1 MKYKWNLKPL
11 PDESSVLRLCSEIYK
26 TAKPA
31 QRSIVQLLLQRK
43 IETYEQAKKFFNPS
57 LKDLHNPFEMK
68 DMDKAVQRIL
78 QAIENQENILIYG
91 DYDVDGT
98 TAVSLFYLFL
108 SELYNNVTC
117 YVPDRYKEG
126 YGVSFQGINY
136 ASDNNISLIITLD
149 CGIKAIDKVD
159 YAKEKGID
167 VIVCDHH
174 TPSSELPKA
183 VAILNP
189 KQKDCSYPYDE
200 LCGCGIAFK
209 LAQAINIVLERP
221 ESFVFKY
228 LDLVAIAIAAD
239 IVPVTGENRILLA
252 QGLSLINEKPSIPV
266 RKLLQTAKQPYT
278 TTDLVFVVAPRINA
292 AGRIAHANLVI
303 ELLTQKQEKEI
314 ISKAYEIEYLNDKRK
329 RLDEEIT
336 QEALVQIIENQE
348 ENKKTTVVFQ
358 PFWHKGVIGIV
369 ASRLIENYYRPTLV
383 FTKNEDKLV
392 ASARSVSGF
401 NIYNALEACQE
412 YLEQFGGHKYAAGLT
427 IKEENYNKFKEA
439 FERIVSQTIDKELLE
454 QRINIDLEIKL
465 EDISSIFFETLKRFA
480 PFGPENMTPVF
491 LSKGVKAKEF
501 RAVGDGSHLRI
512 VLTNIEETVSF
523 VAIGFG
529 LAEKK
534 TLLEKG
540 QPFDIVYQLEENIWN
555 GRASIQMRIKD
566 IQ

>member
-348 ENKKTTVVFQ
+348 EDKKTTVVFQ

-465 EDISSIFFETLKRFA
+465 EDVSSIFFETLKRFA

-529 LAEKK
+529 LADKK
-534 TLLEKG
+534 TILEKG

>member
-239 IVPVTGENRILLA
+239 IVSVTGENRILLA
-252 QGLSLINEKPSIPV
+252 QGLSLINEKPSISV

-314 ISKAYEIEYLNDKRK
+314 ISKAYDIEYLNDKRK

-369 ASRLIENYYRPTLV
+369 ASRLIENYYRPTFV

-439 FERIVSQTIDKELLE
+439 FERIVSQTIDKVLLE

-465 EDISSIFFETLKRFA
+465 EDVSSIFFETLKRFA

-501 RAVGDGSHLRI
+501 RTVGDGSHLRI

-555 GRASIQMRIKD
+555 GRASIQMKIKD

>member
-43 IETYEQAKKFFNPS
+43 IETYEQAKNFFNPS

-167 VIVCDHH
+167 IIVCDHH

-266 RKLLQTAKQPYT
+266 RKLLQIAKQPYT

-465 EDISSIFFETLKRFA
+465 EDVSSIFFETLKRFA

>member
-1 MKYKWNLKPL
+1 MKYKWNLRSL

-57 LKDLHNPFEMK
+57 LKDLHNPFKMK

-167 VIVCDHH
+167 IIVCDHH

-336 QEALVQIIENQE
+336 QEALAQIIENQE

-465 EDISSIFFETLKRFA
+465 EDVSSIFFETLKRFA

-501 RAVGDGSHLRI
+501 RTVGDGSHLRI

>member
-108 SELYNNVTC
+108 SELYNNVTY

-465 EDISSIFFETLKRFA
+465 EDVSSIFFETLKRFA

-529 LAEKK
+529 LADKK
-534 TLLEKG
+534 TILEKG
-540 QPFDIVYQLEENIWN
+540 LPFDIVYQLEENIWN

>member
-11 PDESSVLRLCSEIYK
+11 PDENSVLRLCSEIYK

-98 TAVSLFYLFL
+98 TAVSLFYLYL
-108 SELYNNVTC
+108 SELYNNVTY

-189 KQKDCSYPYDE
+189 KQKDCSYSYDE

-239 IVPVTGENRILLA
+239 IVPITGENRILLA

-465 EDISSIFFETLKRFA
+465 EDVSSIFFETLKRFA

-501 RAVGDGSHLRI
+501 RTVGDGSHLRI

>member
-98 TAVSLFYLFL
+98 TAVSLFYLYL

-278 TTDLVFVVAPRINA
+278 TTDLVFVVAPRINE

-427 IKEENYNKFKEA
+427 IKEENYNKFKEV
-439 FERIVSQTIDKELLE
+439 FELIVSQTIDKELLE

-465 EDISSIFFETLKRFA
+465 EDVSSIFFETLKRFA

-529 LAEKK
+529 LADKK

>member
-465 EDISSIFFETLKRFA
+465 EDVSSIFFETLKRFA

>member
-303 ELLTQKQEKEI
+303 ELLTQKQEKKI

-348 ENKKTTVVFQ
+348 EDKKTTVVFQ

-465 EDISSIFFETLKRFA
+465 EDVSSIFFETLKRFA

-501 RAVGDGSHLRI
+501 RTVGDGSHLRI

-529 LAEKK
+529 LADKK
-534 TLLEKG
+534 TILEKG

>member
-1 MKYKWNLKPL
+1 MKYKSNLKPL
-11 PDESSVLRLCSEIYK
+11 PDESSVLRLYSEIYK

-98 TAVSLFYLFL
+98 TAVSLFYLYL

-159 YAKEKGID
+159 YAKEKGIE

-465 EDISSIFFETLKRFA
+465 EDVSSIFFETLKRFA

-534 TLLEKG
+534 TILEKG

-555 GRASIQMRIKD
+555 GRASIQMKIKD

>member
-1 MKYKWNLKPL
+1 MKYKWNLRSL

-439 FERIVSQTIDKELLE
+439 FELIVSQTIDKELLE

-465 EDISSIFFETLKRFA
+465 EDISPIFFETLKRFA

-501 RAVGDGSHLRI
+501 RTVGDGSHLRI

>member
-11 PDESSVLRLCSEIYK
+11 PDESSVLWLCSEIYK

-57 LKDLHNPFEMK
+57 LKYLHNPFEMK

-98 TAVSLFYLFL
+98 TAVTLFYLFL
-108 SELYNNVTC
+108 SELYNNVTY

-189 KQKDCSYPYDE
+189 KQKDCSYPYEE

-427 IKEENYNKFKEA
+427 IKEENYNKFKEV

-529 LAEKK
+529 LADKK
-534 TLLEKG
+534 TILEKG

-555 GRASIQMRIKD
+555 GRASIQMKIKD

>member
-98 TAVSLFYLFL
+98 TAVSLFYLYL

-427 IKEENYNKFKEA
+427 IKEENYNKFKEV
-439 FERIVSQTIDKELLE
+439 FELIVSQTIDKELLE

-465 EDISSIFFETLKRFA
+465 EDVSSIFFETLKRFA

-534 TLLEKG
+534 TILEKG

>member
-11 PDESSVLRLCSEIYK
+11 PDESSVLQLCSEIYK

-98 TAVSLFYLFL
+98 TAVSLFYLYL
-108 SELYNNVTC
+108 SELYNNVTY

-159 YAKEKGID
+159 YAKEKRID

-239 IVPVTGENRILLA
+239 IVLVTGENRILLA

-336 QEALVQIIENQE
+336 QEALVQIVENQE

-427 IKEENYNKFKEA
+427 IKEENYNKFKEV

-529 LAEKK
+529 LADKK
-534 TLLEKG
+534 TILEKG

-555 GRASIQMRIKD
+555 GRASIQMKIKD

>member
-11 PDESSVLRLCSEIYK
+11 PDENSVLRLCSEIYK

-108 SELYNNVTC
+108 SDLYNNVT
-117 YVPDRYKEG
+117 YYLPDRYKEG

-174 TPSSELPKA
+174 TPSNELPKA

-439 FERIVSQTIDKELLE
+439 FELIVSQTIDKELLE

-529 LAEKK
+529 LADKK
-534 TLLEKG
+534 TILEKG
-540 QPFDIVYQLEENIWN
+540 QPFDIMYQLEENIWN
-555 GRASIQMRIKD
+555 GRTSIQMKIKD

>member
-108 SELYNNVTC
+108 SELYNNVTY

-465 EDISSIFFETLKRFA
+465 EDVSSIFFETLKRFA

-501 RAVGDGSHLRI
+501 RTVGDGSHLRI

-555 GRASIQMRIKD
+555 GRASIQMKIKD

>member
-11 PDESSVLRLCSEIYK
+11 PDESSVLWLCSEIYK

-439 FERIVSQTIDKELLE
+439 FELIVSQTIDKELLE

-465 EDISSIFFETLKRFA
+465 EDVSSIFFETLKRFA

-534 TLLEKG
+534 TILEKG

-555 GRASIQMRIKD
+555 GRASIQMKIKD

>member
-43 IETYEQAKKFFNPS
+43 IETYEQAKNFFNPS

-189 KQKDCSYPYDE
+189 KQKECSYPYDE

-266 RKLLQTAKQPYT
+266 RKLLQIAKQPYT

-465 EDISSIFFETLKRFA
+465 EDVSSIFFETLKRFA

-534 TLLEKG
+534 TILEKG

>member
-11 PDESSVLRLCSEIYK
+11 PDENSVLRLCSEIYK
-26 TAKPA
+26 TVKPA

-465 EDISSIFFETLKRFA
+465 EDVSSIFFETLKRFA

-501 RAVGDGSHLRI
+501 RTVGDGSHLRI

-529 LAEKK
+529 LADKK

-555 GRASIQMRIKD
+555 GRASIQMKIKD

>member
-98 TAVSLFYLFL
+98 TAVSLFYLYL
-108 SELYNNVTC
+108 SELYNNVTY

-189 KQKDCSYPYDE
+189 KQKDCSYSYDE

-239 IVPVTGENRILLA
+239 IVPITGENRILLA

-439 FERIVSQTIDKELLE
+439 FELIVSQTIDKELLE

-465 EDISSIFFETLKRFA
+465 EDVSSIFFETLKRFA

-501 RAVGDGSHLRI
+501 RTVGDGSHLRI

>member
-1 MKYKWNLKPL
+1 MKYKWNLRSL

-57 LKDLHNPFEMK
+57 LKDLHNPFKMK

-98 TAVSLFYLFL
+98 TAVSLFYLYL
-108 SELYNNVTC
+108 SELYNNVT
-117 YVPDRYKEG
+117 YYIPDRYKEG

-439 FERIVSQTIDKELLE
+439 FEHIVSQTIDKELLE

-465 EDISSIFFETLKRFA
+465 EDVSSIFFETLKRFA

-501 RAVGDGSHLRI
+501 RTVGDGSHLRI

-529 LAEKK
+529 LADKK
-534 TLLEKG
+534 TILEKG
-540 QPFDIVYQLEENIWN
+540 LPFDIVYQLEENIWN

>member
-43 IETYEQAKKFFNPS
+43 IETYEQAKNFFNPS

-167 VIVCDHH
+167 IIVCDHH

-336 QEALVQIIENQE
+336 QEALAQIIENQE

-465 EDISSIFFETLKRFA
+465 EDVSSIFFETLKRFA

-501 RAVGDGSHLRI
+501 RTVGDGSHLRI

-555 GRASIQMRIKD
+555 GMASIQMRIKD

>member
-348 ENKKTTVVFQ
+348 EDKKTTVVFQ

-465 EDISSIFFETLKRFA
+465 EDVSSIFFETLKRFA

-501 RAVGDGSHLRI
+501 RTVGDGSHLRI

>member
-1 MKYKWNLKPL
+1 M
-11 PDESSVLRLCSEIYK
+11 
-26 TAKPA
+26 A
-31 QRSIVQLLLQRK
+31 
-43 IETYEQAKKFFNPS
+43 
-57 LKDLHNPFEMK
+57 
-68 DMDKAVQRIL
+68 
-78 QAIENQENILIYG
+78 
-91 DYDVDGT
+91 
-98 TAVSLFYLFL
+98 
-108 SELYNNVTC
+108 
-117 YVPDRYKEG
+117 
-126 YGVSFQGINY
+126 
-136 ASDNNISLIITLD
+136 
-149 CGIKAIDKVD
+149 
-159 YAKEKGID
+159 
-167 VIVCDHH
+167 
-174 TPSSELPKA
+174 
-183 VAILNP
+183 
-189 KQKDCSYPYDE
+189 
-200 LCGCGIAFK
+200 
-209 LAQAINIVLERP
+209 
-221 ESFVFKY
+221 
-228 LDLVAIAIAAD
+228 
-239 IVPVTGENRILLA
+239 
-252 QGLSLINEKPSIPV
+252 
-266 RKLLQTAKQPYT
+266 
-278 TTDLVFVVAPRINA
+278 
-292 AGRIAHANLVI
+292 
-303 ELLTQKQEKEI
+303 
-314 ISKAYEIEYLNDKRK
+314 
-329 RLDEEIT
+329 
-336 QEALVQIIENQE
+336 QIIENQE

-465 EDISSIFFETLKRFA
+465 EDVSSIFFETLKRFA

-501 RAVGDGSHLRI
+501 RTVGDGSHLRI

-555 GRASIQMRIKD
+555 GMASIQMRIKD

>member
-278 TTDLVFVVAPRINA
+278 TADLVFVVAPRINA

-439 FERIVSQTIDKELLE
+439 FELIVSQTIDKELLE

-465 EDISSIFFETLKRFA
+465 EDVSSIFFETLKRFA

-501 RAVGDGSHLRI
+501 RTVGDGSHLRI

-529 LAEKK
+529 LADKK

-555 GRASIQMRIKD
+555 GRASIQMKIKD

>member
-108 SELYNNVTC
+108 SELYNNVIC

-183 VAILNP
+183 IAILNP

-239 IVPVTGENRILLA
+239 IVPVMGENRILLA

-439 FERIVSQTIDKELLE
+439 FECIVSQTIDKELLE

-465 EDISSIFFETLKRFA
+465 EDVSSIFFETLKRFA

-534 TLLEKG
+534 TILEKG

>member
-11 PDESSVLRLCSEIYK
+11 PDENSVLRLCSEIYK
-26 TAKPA
+26 TVKPA

-189 KQKDCSYPYDE
+189 KQKDCSYLYDE

-278 TTDLVFVVAPRINA
+278 TADLVFVVAPRINA

-439 FERIVSQTIDKELLE
+439 FELIVSQTIDKELLE

-465 EDISSIFFETLKRFA
+465 EDVSSIFFETLKRFA

-501 RAVGDGSHLRI
+501 RVVGDGSHLRI

-529 LAEKK
+529 LADKK

-555 GRASIQMRIKD
+555 GRTSIQMKIKD

>member
-108 SELYNNVTC
+108 SELYNNVTY

-189 KQKDCSYPYDE
+189 KQKDCSYLYDE

-278 TTDLVFVVAPRINA
+278 TADLVFVVAPRINA

-401 NIYNALEACQE
+401 NIYNALDACQE

-439 FERIVSQTIDKELLE
+439 FELIVSQTIDKELLE

-465 EDISSIFFETLKRFA
+465 EDVSSIFFETLKRFA

-501 RAVGDGSHLRI
+501 RVVGDGSHLRI

-529 LAEKK
+529 LADKK

-555 GRASIQMRIKD
+555 GRTSIQMKIKD

>member
-43 IETYEQAKKFFNPS
+43 IETYEHAKKFFNPS

-98 TAVSLFYLFL
+98 TAVSLFYLYL
-108 SELYNNVTC
+108 LELYNNVTY

-439 FERIVSQTIDKELLE
+439 FELIVSQTIDKELLE

-465 EDISSIFFETLKRFA
+465 EDVSSIFFETLKRFA

-501 RAVGDGSHLRI
+501 RTVGDGSHLRI

-555 GRASIQMRIKD
+555 GRASIQMKIKD

>member
-43 IETYEQAKKFFNPS
+43 IETYEQAKNFFNPS

-167 VIVCDHH
+167 IIVCDHH

-336 QEALVQIIENQE
+336 QEALAQIIENQE

-465 EDISSIFFETLKRFA
+465 EDVSSIFFETLKRFA

-501 RAVGDGSHLRI
+501 RTVGDGSHLRI

-555 GRASIQMRIKD
+555 GRASIQMKIKD

>member
-26 TAKPA
+26 TAKSA

-43 IETYEQAKKFFNPS
+43 IETYEQAKNFFNPS

-174 TPSSELPKA
+174 TPSNELPKA

-465 EDISSIFFETLKRFA
+465 EDVSSIFFETLKRFA

-534 TLLEKG
+534 TILEKG

-555 GRASIQMRIKD
+555 GRASIQMKIKD

>member
-43 IETYEQAKKFFNPS
+43 IETYEQAKNFFNPS

-167 VIVCDHH
+167 IIVCDHH

-465 EDISSIFFETLKRFA
+465 EDVSSIFFETLKRFA

-501 RAVGDGSHLRI
+501 RTVGDGSHLRI

>member
-189 KQKDCSYPYDE
+189 KQKECSYPYDE

-252 QGLSLINEKPSIPV
+252 QGLSLINEKPSISV

-465 EDISSIFFETLKRFA
+465 EDVSSIFFETLKRFA

-501 RAVGDGSHLRI
+501 RTVGDGSHLRI

-529 LAEKK
+529 LADKK
-534 TLLEKG
+534 TILEKG

>member
-1 MKYKWNLKPL
+1 MKYKWNLRSL

-108 SELYNNVTC
+108 SELYNNVTY

-252 QGLSLINEKPSIPV
+252 LGLSLINEKPSIPV

-383 FTKNEDKLV
+383 FTKNEDRLV

-465 EDISSIFFETLKRFA
+465 EDVSSIFFETLKRFA

-529 LAEKK
+529 LADKK
-534 TLLEKG
+534 TILEKG

-555 GRASIQMRIKD
+555 GRTSIQIKIKD

>member
-11 PDESSVLRLCSEIYK
+11 PDENSVLRLCSEIYK
-26 TAKPA
+26 TVKPA

-427 IKEENYNKFKEA
+427 IKEENYNKFKEV
-439 FERIVSQTIDKELLE
+439 FELIVSQTIDKELLE

-465 EDISSIFFETLKRFA
+465 EDVSSIFFETLKRFA

>member
-11 PDESSVLRLCSEIYK
+11 PDENSVLRLCSEIYK

-98 TAVSLFYLFL
+98 TAVSLFYLYL
-108 SELYNNVTC
+108 SELYNNVTY

-189 KQKDCSYPYDE
+189 KQKDCSYSYDE

-239 IVPVTGENRILLA
+239 IVPITGENRILLA

-465 EDISSIFFETLKRFA
+465 EDVSSIFFETLKRFA

-529 LAEKK
+529 LADKK
-534 TLLEKG
+534 TILEKG

-555 GRASIQMRIKD
+555 GRVSIQMRIKD

>member
-1 MKYKWNLKPL
+1 
-11 PDESSVLRLCSEIYK
+11 
-26 TAKPA
+26 
-31 QRSIVQLLLQRK
+31 
-43 IETYEQAKKFFNPS
+43 
-57 LKDLHNPFEMK
+57 MK

-98 TAVSLFYLFL
+98 TAVSLFYLYL

-427 IKEENYNKFKEA
+427 IKEENYNKFKEV
-439 FERIVSQTIDKELLE
+439 FELIVSQTIDKELLE

-465 EDISSIFFETLKRFA
+465 EDVSSIFFETLKRFA

-529 LAEKK
+529 LADKK

>member
-11 PDESSVLRLCSEIYK
+11 PDESSVLQLCSEIYK

-336 QEALVQIIENQE
+336 QEALVQIVENQE

-465 EDISSIFFETLKRFA
+465 EDVSSIFFETLKRFA

-534 TLLEKG
+534 ILLEKG

-555 GRASIQMRIKD
+555 GRASIQMKIKD

>member
-98 TAVSLFYLFL
+98 TAVSLFYLYL

-427 IKEENYNKFKEA
+427 IKEENYNKFKEV

-529 LAEKK
+529 LADKK
-534 TLLEKG
+534 TILEKG

-555 GRASIQMRIKD
+555 GRASIQMKIKD

>member
-108 SELYNNVTC
+108 SELYNNVTY

-239 IVPVTGENRILLA
+239 IVPVMGENRILLA
-252 QGLSLINEKPSIPV
+252 QGLSLINQKPSIPV

-314 ISKAYEIEYLNDKRK
+314 ISKAYEVEYLNDKRK

-336 QEALVQIIENQE
+336 QEALVQIVENQE

-427 IKEENYNKFKEA
+427 IKEENYNKFKKA
-439 FERIVSQTIDKELLE
+439 FELIVSQTIDKELLE

-465 EDISSIFFETLKRFA
+465 EDVSSIFFETLKRFA

-501 RAVGDGSHLRI
+501 RTVGDGSHLRI

-529 LAEKK
+529 LADKK
-534 TLLEKG
+534 TILEKG